1 MSGITKG
8 VWTKRKMVGVG
19 LPGQIGWAIDYNE
32 DQEQVVDY
40 VYEEADADLI
50 CAAPD
55 LLEAL
60 EGLVKSN
67 EDHNERVSQIVG
79 KPAGWHDSYLDQAR
93 AAIAKARG
101 Q

>member
-1 MSGITKG
+1 MMSKHTSGT
-8 VWTKRKMVGVG
+8 WTKRKIMGVG
-19 LPGQIGWAIDYNE
+19 LPGQVGYAIDYNE

-60 EGLVKSN
+60 EMLTGCIM
-67 EDHNERVSQIVG
+67 ETRG
-79 KPAGWHDSYLDQAR
+79 PCARAALDAAR
-93 AAIAKARG
+93 AAIAKAKG
-101 Q
+101 ETK

>member
-1 MSGITKG
+1 MMSKHTSGT
-8 VWTKRKMVGVG
+8 WTKRKIMGVG
-19 LPGQIGWAIDYNE
+19 LPGQVGYAIDYNE

-60 EGLVKSN
+60 ELYMA
-67 EDHNERVSQIVG
+67 
-79 KPAGWHDSYLDQAR
+79 AGHGNSTHFGDQAGAYSKAV
-93 AAIAKARG
+93 AAIAKAKG
-101 Q
+101 ETK